1 MWNVGAAVVLV
12 TGATD
17 GMGKGVARDLAAE
30 GAMALLHGRS
40 PERGEAAMRE
50 IREETDSDKLRY
62 YAADFSSLE
71 EVRRLADGIRSD
83 NERLDVLINN
93 ASIGAGPSGSTNRQE
108 SKDGY
113 ELRFAVNYL
122 APFLLTNLLLPLL
135 RDSAPSRIVNLA
147 SVGQAP
153 IDFDDVMLERGY
165 EGMRA
170 YGRSKAGADHVH
182 LLVSRAPER
191 YGRGG
196 QQPAPLLPHGHQDG
210 LRVIRL
216 HDEHGAGGRRGDK
229 EAGDLPRDGGHP
241 WTLLRRRTRVTRR
254 RSGLRP
260 RRPRAA
266 VGHERRTVRP
276 RTLKRHGHRWVRE
289 VALPRSPR
297 SYPRHGRW
305 QVI

>member
-1 MWNVGAAVVLV
+1 MKGGTMWNVGAAVVLV

-30 GAMALLHGRS
+30 GAMVLLHGPS

-50 IREETDSDKLRY
+50 IREEPDSDKLRY

-71 EVRRLADGIRSD
+71 EVRRLADEIRSD

-135 RDSAPSRIVNLA
+135 RDSAPSRIVNVA

-153 IDFDDVMLERGY
+153 IDFDDVMLQRGY

-170 YGRSKAGADHVH
+170 YSQSK
-182 LLVSRAPER
+182 L
-191 YGRGG
+191 
-196 QQPAPLLPHGHQDG
+196 
-210 LRVIRL
+210 
-216 HDEHGAGGRRGDK
+216 
-229 EAGDLPRDGGHP
+229 
-241 WTLLRRRTRVTRR
+241 
-254 RSGLRP
+254 
-260 RRPRAA
+260 
-266 VGHERRTVRP
+266 
-276 RTLKRHGHRWVRE
+276 
-289 VALPRSPR
+289 
-297 SYPRHGRW
+297 
-305 QVI
+305 